1 MAHGRDGWAE
11 GESAMR
17 NEEIIWWK
25 SLRTPLGT
33 ENIVPDRQQHS
44 GCLSHPQWNGKP
56 VQRPSA
62 NHSYSH
68 HLSSQSQFSPGQN
81 DPLKTV
87 QFPCYLKGCEETASI
102 PTNIPLHHCMH
113 STQLNLPNEK
123 QGYSYAASH
132 PIIPSYSPPMTDLTS
147 AHLQNPNSHRDA
159 EAQRWRIIQYHLRL
173 LLHAQYC
180 RQRRLERSIHC
191 NNPHCRIMQNVL
203 RHSEECTAERSCPMQ
218 HCFSSRRIIKHWK
231 NCISAECPLCGD
243 LLRERQRG
251 GLPSWR
257 Q

>member
-1 MAHGRDGWAE
+1 MQREAGATSKHQ
-11 GESAMR
+11 
-17 NEEIIWWK
+17 
-25 SLRTPLGT
+25 PL
-33 ENIVPDRQQHS
+33 
-44 GCLSHPQWNGKP
+44 LF
-56 VQRPSA
+56 PSPLIA
-62 NHSYSH
+62 IPI
-68 HLSSQSQFSPGQN
+68 SS
-81 DPLKTV
+81 
-87 QFPCYLKGCEETASI
+87 C
-102 PTNIPLHHCMH
+102 
-113 STQLNLPNEK
+113 
-123 QGYSYAASH
+123 
-132 PIIPSYSPPMTDLTS
+132 
-147 AHLQNPNSHRDA
+147 PNSHRDA

-203 RHSEECTAERSCPMQ
+203 RHLEECTAERNCPMQ